1 MIKNS
6 ENKFTFKNYLK
17 YLRKYWV
24 LIVVF
29 AVIGLIGS
37 YIYISNSKVTYSA
50 NLKVMVYNA
59 EVDQGAAVSPYVQFK
74 EILTSDILIEERVG
88 LKDIASHIEVK
99 ESNRGGFTITDTES
113 EAGTAV
119 ENIKK
124 ISENI
129 RSLVDGVYSDADK
142 YEITIL
148 QIDQQAAASTNLK
161 KDIFMGIVATFAM
174 VALAAVII
182 FIKFDFSTEK

>member
-74 EILTSDILIEERVG
+74 EILTSDILIEERIG

-99 ESNRGGFTITDTES
+99 ESNRGVFTITDTES
-113 EAGTAV
+113 DAGTAV

-148 QIDQQAAASTNLK
+148 QIDQQATASTNLK

>member
-99 ESNRGGFTITDTES
+99 ESNRGVFTITDTES
-113 EAGTAV
+113 DAGTAV

-148 QIDQQAAASTNLK
+148 QIDQQATASTNLK

-182 FIKFDFSTEK
+182 FIKFDN

>member
-74 EILTSDILIEERVG
+74 EILSSDILIEERIG

-99 ESNRGGFTITDTES
+99 ESNRGVFTITDTES
-113 EAGTAV
+113 DAGTAV

-182 FIKFDFSTEK
+182 FIKFDFSTQK

>member
-24 LIVVF
+24 LIVIF

-99 ESNRGGFTITDTES
+99 ESNRGVFIITDTES
-113 EAGTAV
+113 DAGTAV

-148 QIDQQAAASTNLK
+148 QIDQQATASTNLK

>member
-50 NLKVMVYNA
+50 NIKVMVYNA

-99 ESNRGGFTITDTES
+99 ESNRGVFTITDTES
-113 EAGTAV
+113 DAGTAV

-148 QIDQQAAASTNLK
+148 QIDQQATASTNLK

>member
-29 AVIGLIGS
+29 AAIGLIGS
-37 YIYISNSKVTYSA
+37 YIYISNLKVTYSA

-99 ESNRGGFTITDTES
+99 ESNRGVFTITDTES
-113 EAGTAV
+113 DAGTAV

-161 KDIFMGIVATFAM
+161 KEIFMGIVATFAM
-174 VALAAVII
+174 VVLAAVII

>member
-37 YIYISNSKVTYSA
+37 YIHISNSKVTYSA

-59 EVDQGAAVSPYVQFK
+59 EVDQGAAVSPYAQFK
-74 EILTSDILIEERVG
+74 EILTSEILIEERVG

-99 ESNRGGFTITDTES
+99 ESNRGVFIITDTES
-113 EAGTAV
+113 DAGTAV

-148 QIDQQAAASTNLK
+148 QIDQQAVASTNLK

>member
-74 EILTSDILIEERVG
+74 EILTSDILIEERIG

-99 ESNRGGFTITDTES
+99 ESNRGVFTITDTES
-113 EAGTAV
+113 DAGTAV

-161 KDIFMGIVATFAM
+161 KDIFMGITATFAM

>member
-99 ESNRGGFTITDTES
+99 ESNRGVFTITDTES
-113 EAGTAV
+113 DAGTAV

-148 QIDQQAAASTNLK
+148 QIDQQATASTNLK

>member
-74 EILTSDILIEERVG
+74 EILTSDILIEERIG
-88 LKDIASHIEVK
+88 LKDIAGHIEVK
-99 ESNRGGFTITDTES
+99 ESNRGVFTITDTES
-113 EAGTAV
+113 DAGTAV

>member
-74 EILTSDILIEERVG
+74 EILTSDILIEERIG

-99 ESNRGGFTITDTES
+99 ESNRGVFTITNTES
-113 EAGTAV
+113 DADTAV

>member
-17 YLRKYWV
+17 YLRKYWI
-24 LIVVF
+24 LIAVF
-29 AVIGLIGS
+29 AAIGLIGS
-37 YIYISNSKVTYSA
+37 YIYISNLKVTYSA

-99 ESNRGGFTITDTES
+99 ESNRGVFTITDTES
-113 EAGTAV
+113 DAGTAV

-148 QIDQQAAASTNLK
+148 QIDQQATASTNLK
-161 KDIFMGIVATFAM
+161 KEIFMGIVATFAM
-174 VALAAVII
+174 VVLAAVII

>member
-74 EILTSDILIEERVG
+74 EILTSDILIEERIG

-99 ESNRGGFTITDTES
+99 ESNRGVFTITDTES
-113 EAGTAV
+113 DADTAV

>member
-29 AVIGLIGS
+29 AAIGLIGS
-37 YIYISNSKVTYSA
+37 YIYISNLKVTYSA

-99 ESNRGGFTITDTES
+99 ESNRGVFTITDTES
-113 EAGTAV
+113 DAGTAV

>member
-29 AVIGLIGS
+29 AAIGLIGS
-37 YIYISNSKVTYSA
+37 YIYISNLKVTYSA

-99 ESNRGGFTITDTES
+99 ESNRGVFTITDTES
-113 EAGTAV
+113 DAGTAV

-161 KDIFMGIVATFAM
+161 KEIFMGVVATFAM
-174 VALAAVII
+174 VVLAAVII

>member
-29 AVIGLIGS
+29 AAIGLIGS
-37 YIYISNSKVTYSA
+37 YIYISNLKVTYSA

-99 ESNRGGFTITDTES
+99 ESNRGVFTITDTES
-113 EAGTAV
+113 DAGAAV

-161 KDIFMGIVATFAM
+161 KEIFMGVVATFAM
-174 VALAAVII
+174 VVLAAVII

>member
-37 YIYISNSKVTYSA
+37 YIYTSNSKVTYSA

-74 EILTSDILIEERVG
+74 EILTSDILIEERIG

-99 ESNRGGFTITDTES
+99 ESNRGVFTITDTES
-113 EAGTAV
+113 DAGTAV

-161 KDIFMGIVATFAM
+161 KDIFMGITATFAM

>member
-74 EILTSDILIEERVG
+74 EILTSDILIEERIG

-99 ESNRGGFTITDTES
+99 ESNRGVFTITDTES
-113 EAGTAV
+113 DAGTAV

>member
-29 AVIGLIGS
+29 AAIGLIGS
-37 YIYISNSKVTYSA
+37 YIYISNLKVTYSA

-99 ESNRGGFTITDTES
+99 ESNRGVFTITDTES
-113 EAGTAV
+113 DAGTAV

-161 KDIFMGIVATFAM
+161 KEIFMGIVATFAM

>member
-99 ESNRGGFTITDTES
+99 ESNRGVFTITDTES
-113 EAGTAV
+113 DAGTAV

-161 KDIFMGIVATFAM
+161 KDIFMGIVATVAM

>member
-1 MIKNS
+1 M
-6 ENKFTFKNYLK
+6 
-17 YLRKYWV
+17 
-24 LIVVF
+24 
-29 AVIGLIGS
+29 
-37 YIYISNSKVTYSA
+37 
-50 NLKVMVYNA
+50 
-59 EVDQGAAVSPYVQFK
+59 
-74 EILTSDILIEERVG
+74 
-88 LKDIASHIEVK
+88 K
-99 ESNRGGFTITDTES
+99 ESNRGVFTITDTES
-113 EAGTAV
+113 DAGTAV

-148 QIDQQAAASTNLK
+148 QIDQQATASTNLK

>member
-17 YLRKYWV
+17 YLRKYW
-24 LIVVF
+24 IIIAVF
-29 AVIGLIGS
+29 AAIGLIGS
-37 YIYISNSKVTYSA
+37 YIYISNLKVTYSA

-99 ESNRGGFTITDTES
+99 ESNRGVFTITDTES
-113 EAGTAV
+113 DAGTAV

-148 QIDQQAAASTNLK
+148 QIDQQATASTNLK
-161 KDIFMGIVATFAM
+161 KEIFMGIVATFAM

>member
-99 ESNRGGFTITDTES
+99 ESNRGVFIITDTES
-113 EAGTAV
+113 DAGTAV

>member
-74 EILTSDILIEERVG
+74 EILSSDILIEERIG

-99 ESNRGGFTITDTES
+99 ESNRGVFTITDTES
-113 EAGTAV
+113 DAGTAV

>member
-99 ESNRGGFTITDTES
+99 ESNRGVFTITDTES
-113 EAGTAV
+113 DAGTAV

-148 QIDQQAAASTNLK
+148 QIDQQAAASTSLK
-161 KDIFMGIVATFAM
+161 KDIYMGIIATFAM

>member
-88 LKDIASHIEVK
+88 LKDIANHIEVK
-99 ESNRGGFTITDTES
+99 ESNRGVFTITDTES
-113 EAGTAV
+113 DAGTAV

-148 QIDQQAAASTNLK
+148 QIDQQATASTNLK

>member
-99 ESNRGGFTITDTES
+99 ESNRGVFTITDTES
-113 EAGTAV
+113 DAGTAV

>member
-74 EILTSDILIEERVG
+74 EILTSDILIEERIG

-99 ESNRGGFTITDTES
+99 ESNRGVFTITDTES
-113 EAGTAV
+113 DAGTAV

-148 QIDQQAAASTNLK
+148 QIDQQAAASTSLK
-161 KDIFMGIVATFAM
+161 KDIYMGIIATFAM